1 MQSLQIIFARN
12 VYVVSEKLC
21 GDSIRQ
27 NDNLL
32 LFEKSLGRPVPAP
45 PNSLYSLSVTLVIR
59 ANCSPSLGASH
70 VAGTTL
76 SSLQTLCSF
85 ETHHDLMNYLLN
97 YYSYFTDKET
107 EAKEI
112 KYLAQGH
119 SS

>member
-1 MQSLQIIFARN
+1 M
-12 VYVVSEKLC
+12 VSEKLC
-21 GDSIRQ
+21 GDSRRQ

-32 LFEKSLGRPVPAP
+32 LCEKSLGRPVPAP
-45 PNSLYSLSVTLVIR
+45 PNSLYSIIVTLVIR
-59 ANCSPSLGASH
+59 ANCSPSLGTSH

-85 ETHHDLMNYLLN
+85 ETHHDPMNYLFN
-97 YYSYFTDKET
+97 YYPYFTDKET

-119 SS
+119 S